1 MSATI
6 PLHVRRIPFHSR
18 AVAVGAG
25 LVLLAGAGT
34 ALVVARDDASTKQ
47 APAPIVSAPSAATP
61 RDPLVNRYMRPATV
75 EPQSVKRF

>member
-34 ALVVARDDASTKQ
+34 ALVVASDDASTK